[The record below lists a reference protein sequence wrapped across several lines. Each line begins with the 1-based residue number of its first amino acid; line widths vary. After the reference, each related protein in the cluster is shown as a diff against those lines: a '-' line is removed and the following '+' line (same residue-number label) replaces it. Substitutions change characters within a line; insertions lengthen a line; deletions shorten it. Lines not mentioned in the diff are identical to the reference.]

1 MLKNMKPDFNTSIPV
16 QRTTIGDFELTVLS
30 DGNDRADGGAM
41 FGVVPKV
48 LWSKRIEADEK
59 IQIPVGLNSIL
70 VRTGD
75 HHVLIETGIG
85 PKLDDRMRQVF
96 EPQEKLMRSFEQA
109 AVAPE
114 DIDIVINTHLHF
126 DHCGWNT
133 VRENGRVRATFPR
146 AKYFVQEG
154 ELEHAHLQ
162 LERDRV
168 SYLTDNYDPLVE
180 SGQMQL
186 LRGSSEIVPG
196 ISVEVFP
203 GHTEHMQA
211 VMIRSGGATAGYISD
226 LIPDI
231 NHLDLT
237 WVLSFD
243 LFPLLTIE
251 SRRRFYELAVPGE
264 WLVLFTHDV
273 TRPWAKVRALGK
285 GKFEAVS

>member
-1 MLKNMKPDFNTSIPV
+1 MKLDFNKSVPV
-16 QRTTIGDFELTVLS
+16 QRTTLGDFELTALS
-30 DGNDRADGGAM
+30 DGNYRADGGSM

-48 LWSKRIEADEK
+48 LWSKRIEPDERN
-59 IQIPVGLNSIL
+59 QIPVGLNSIL

-75 HHVLIETGIG
+75 HNVLIETGIG
-85 PKLDDRMRQVF
+85 SKLDDRLRQVF
-96 EPQEKLMRSFEQA
+96 EPQEKLMRSLEEA
-109 AVAPE
+109 GVAPDE
-114 DIDIVINTHLHF
+114 IDIVINTHLHF

-133 VRENGRVRATFPR
+133 TRENGLIRPTFPR

-154 ELEHAHLQ
+154 ELMHAHLQ
-162 LERDRV
+162 LERDRI
-168 SYLTDNYDPLVE
+168 SYLTDNYDPLVQ

-186 LRGSSEIVPG
+186 LKGATEIVPG

-203 GHTEHMQA
+203 GHTGHMQA
-211 VMIRSGGATAGYISD
+211 VMIESRGQIACYISD

-251 SRRRFYELAVPGE
+251 SRRRFYQRAVPEE

-273 TRPWAKVRALGK
+273 TRPWAKVQAAGK
-285 GKFEAVS
+285 GKFVAAS

>member
-1 MLKNMKPDFNTSIPV
+1 MKLDFNKSVPV
-16 QRTTIGDFELTVLS
+16 QRTTLGDFELTVLS
-30 DGNDRADGGAM
+30 DGNYWADGGSM
-41 FGVVPKV
+41 FGVVPKA
-48 LWSKRIEADEK
+48 LWSRRIEADEHNR
-59 IQIPVGLNSIL
+59 IPIGLNSIL
-70 VRTGD
+70 VRTGKQN
-75 HHVLIETGIG
+75 VLIETGIG
-85 PKLDDRMRQVF
+85 PKLDDRLRPVF
-96 EPQEKLMRSFEQA
+96 EPQERLMRSFEEA
-109 AVAPE
+109 GVAPDE
-114 DIDIVINTHLHF
+114 IDIVINTHLHF

-154 ELEHAHLQ
+154 ELKHAHLQ

-168 SYLTDNYDPLVE
+168 SYLTDNYDPLIA

-186 LRGSSEIVPG
+186 LRGASEIVPG
-196 ISVEVFP
+196 ISVEIFP

-211 VMIRSGGATAGYISD
+211 VIIRSAGQTACYISD

-243 LFPLLTIE
+243 LFPLQTIE
-251 SRRRFYELAVPGE
+251 SRRRFYERAVPEE

-285 GKFEAVS
+285 GKFEAAS